1 MASDSTSE
9 LSVGAA
15 VRLSKLIDAEDEGDV
30 GGVSITSIGHRED
43 PGDAAEGVLGQ
54 DMSRNSSSESSWSN
68 SIPTLELSAGSASSR
83 SSSDWGE

>member
-15 VRLSKLIDAEDEGDV
+15 VRLSELIDAEDEGDV

-43 PGDAAEGVLGQ
+43 PGEAAEGVLGQ
-54 DMSRNSSSESSWSN
+54 DMSRNSSSGLSSPH
-68 SIPTLELSAGSASSR
+68 SI
-83 SSSDWGE
+83 